1 MVGEAKNKHLLRQ
14 ALGAANLKT
23 EQPVIKLRGL
33 VNAFG
38 SKVIH
43 DHLDLDVRRGEVL
56 GVVGGSGSGK
66 SVLLRSIIGLIQPK
80 EGAVEVFGQSTAG
93 DIEGAAMRK
102 LEMRWGVLFQEGAL
116 FSSQTVAENIQVP
129 LREYTGM
136 SQELMDEIAE
146 MKLAMVGLPPGTGD
160 KYPSELSGG
169 MKKRAGLARA
179 LALDPELLFLDE
191 PTAGLD
197 PISANQ
203 FDELVKRLQN
213 ALGLTVFLVT
223 HDIDTL
229 RAVTDRIAVL
239 VNKKLVIGTIAELR
253 KNTDPWIK
261 DYFSGVRGRAALS
274 SMDMASQEAQ

>member
-1 MVGEAKNKHLLRQ
+1 MAQDRDKEV
-14 ALGAANLKT
+14 
-23 EQPVIKLRGL
+23 VIKIRGL
-33 VNAFG
+33 VNGFG
-38 SKVIH
+38 SKILH
-43 DHLDLDVRRGEVL
+43 DHIDLDVYRGEVL

-66 SVLLRSIIGLIQPK
+66 SVLLRSIIGLIRPK
-80 EGAVEVFGQSTAG
+80 EGEIDVLGQRTGPVE
-93 DIEGAAMRK
+93 DAAMK
-102 LEMRWGVLFQEGAL
+102 PLEMRWGVLFQEGAL

-129 LREYTGM
+129 LREYTSM
-136 SQELMDEIAE
+136 SQELMDEIAAV
-146 MKLAMVGLPPGTGD
+146 KLAMVGLPPDTAA

-203 FDELVKRLQN
+203 FDEMIHRLRD

-229 RAVTDRIAVL
+229 RAITDRIAVL

-253 KNTDPWIK
+253 ENDDPWIK
-261 DYFSGVRGRAALS
+261 EYFSGVRGRAALEG
-274 SMDMASQEAQ
+274 MEAR

>member
-1 MVGEAKNKHLLRQ
+1 MTGAVKND
-14 ALGAANLKT
+14 
-23 EQPVIKLRGL
+23 VIIKIRGL

-38 SKVIH
+38 QKPIH
-43 DHLDLDVRRGEVL
+43 DHIDLDVYRGEVL

-66 SVLLRSIIGLIQPK
+66 SVLLRSIIGLIRPR
-80 EGAVEVFGQSTAG
+80 EGKVEVFGEPITG
-93 DIEGAAMRK
+93 DIEGPAMQR

-136 SQELMDEIAE
+136 SPELMDEIAC
-146 MKLAMVGLPPGTGD
+146 MKLGMVGLPPDTGG
-160 KYPSELSGG
+160 KFPSELSGG

-203 FDELVKRLQN
+203 FDQLIRQLQKI
-213 ALGLTVFLVT
+213 LGLTVFLVT
-223 HDIDTL
+223 HDLDTL
-229 RAVTDRIAVL
+229 RAITDRIAVL
-239 VNKKLVIGTIAELR
+239 VNKKLVIGTISELR
-253 KNTDPWIK
+253 QNKDPWIQ
-261 DYFSGVRGRAALS
+261 DYFSGVRGRAAL
-274 SMDMASQEAQ
+274 ASEEAH

>member
-1 MVGEAKNKHLLRQ
+1 M
-14 ALGAANLKT
+14 KT

-43 DHLDLDVRRGEVL
+43 DHLDLDVCRGEVL

-80 EGAVEVFGQSTAG
+80 EGTVEVFGQSTAG

-129 LREYTGM
+129 LREYTAM

-203 FDELVKRLQN
+203 FDELVKRLQK
-213 ALGLTVFLVT
+213 ALGLTVFWSPT
-223 HDIDTL
+223 TS
-229 RAVTDRIAVL
+229 T
-239 VNKKLVIGTIAELR
+239 
-253 KNTDPWIK
+253 PC
-261 DYFSGVRGRAALS
+261 ALS
-274 SMDMASQEAQ
+274 PTASPCWSITSW

>member
-1 MVGEAKNKHLLRQ
+1 M
-14 ALGAANLKT
+14 AAAQEKDV
-23 EQPVIKLRGL
+23 VIKVRGL
-33 VNAFG
+33 VTGFG
-38 SKVIH
+38 SKILH
-43 DHLDLDVRRGEVL
+43 DHIDLDVYRGEVL

-66 SVLLRSIIGLIQPK
+66 SVLMRTIISLIRPK
-80 EGAVEVFGQSTAG
+80 EGTIEVLGRPVSEA
-93 DIEGAAMRK
+93 EVPAMRA

-129 LREYTGM
+129 LREYTDM
-136 SQELMDEIAE
+136 SQQLMDEIAA
-146 MKLAMVGLPPGTGD
+146 MKLTMVGLPPDTAE

-203 FDELVKRLQN
+203 FDELIRRLQK

-223 HDIDTL
+223 HDLDTL

-239 VNKKLVIGTIAELR
+239 ANKKLVVGTIEELR
-253 KNTDPWIK
+253 KNPDPWIQ
-261 DYFSGVRGRAALS
+261 DYFSGVRGRAALAG
-274 SMDMASQEAQ
+274 METD

>member
-1 MVGEAKNKHLLRQ
+1 M
-14 ALGAANLKT
+14 AAAQEKDV
-23 EQPVIKLRGL
+23 VIKVRGL
-33 VNAFG
+33 VTGFG
-38 SKVIH
+38 SKILH
-43 DHLDLDVRRGEVL
+43 DHIDLDVYRGEVL

-66 SVLLRSIIGLIQPK
+66 SVLMRTIISLIRPK
-80 EGAVEVFGQSTAG
+80 EGTIEVLGRPVSEA
-93 DIEGAAMRK
+93 EVPAMRA

-129 LREYTGM
+129 LREYTDM
-136 SQELMDEIAE
+136 SQQLMDEIAA
-146 MKLAMVGLPPGTGD
+146 MKLTMVGLPPDTAE

-203 FDELVKRLQN
+203 FDELINQLQES
-213 ALGLTVFLVT
+213 LGLTVMMVT

-239 VNKKLVIGTIAELR
+239 VNKKLVIGTIDELR
-253 KNTDPWIK
+253 KNHDPWIK

-274 SMDMASQEAQ
+274 SLESASQEAH

>member
-1 MVGEAKNKHLLRQ
+1 MAENDGEKDD
-14 ALGAANLKT
+14 
-23 EQPVIKLRGL
+23 VIIKVRGL
-33 VNAFG
+33 VNGFNG
-38 SKVIH
+38 KIIH

-56 GVVGGSGSGK
+56 GVVGGSGTGK
-66 SVLLRSIIGLIQPK
+66 SVLLRSIISLIRPL
-80 EGAVEVFGQSTAG
+80 EGKIEVFGQETG
-93 DIEGAAMRK
+93 EIEGPEMK
-102 LEMRWGVLFQEGAL
+102 QLEMRWGVLFQEGAL

-129 LREYTGM
+129 LREFTSM
-136 SQELMDEIAE
+136 SQPLMDEIAE
-146 MKLAMVGLPPGTGD
+146 VKLAMVGLPSDAAD

-203 FDELVKRLQN
+203 FDELIKQLQK

-229 RAVTDRIAVL
+229 RAITDRIAVL
-239 VNKKLVIGTIAELR
+239 VNKKLVIGTISELR
-253 KNTDPWIK
+253 KSNDPWIK
-261 DYFSGVRGRAALS
+261 DYFSGVRGRAAL
-274 SMDMASQEAQ
+274 ASLDKAS

>member
-1 MVGEAKNKHLLRQ
+1 MAQEKA
-14 ALGAANLKT
+14 GAQ
-23 EQPVIKLRGL
+23 ERDVVIEVRGL
-33 VNAFG
+33 VNSFG
-38 SKVIH
+38 SKIVH
-43 DHLDLDVRRGEVL
+43 DHIDLAVYRGEVI

-66 SVLLRSIIGLIQPK
+66 SVLLRSIISLIRPK
-80 EGAVEVFGQSTAG
+80 EGSIKVFGQQTG
-93 DIEGAAMRK
+93 EVEGAEMRK
-102 LEMRWGVLFQEGAL
+102 LEMRWGVLFQAGAL

-129 LREYTGM
+129 LREYTSM
-136 SQELMDEIAE
+136 SPNLMEEIAA
-146 MKLAMVGLPPGTGD
+146 MKLTMVGLPPDTAH
-160 KYPSELSGG
+160 KFPSELSGG
-169 MKKRAGLARA
+169 MVKRAGLARA

-203 FDELVKRLQN
+203 FDELIRRLQK

-253 KNTDPWIK
+253 KSDDPWIK
-261 DYFSGVRGRAALS
+261 DYFSGVRGRAALA
-274 SMDMASQEAQ
+274 DMAET